1 MVLFLS
7 LLLDMFAG
15 LIQLMGSS
23 PSCASARRQRAPQ
36 KGGLIPGQNESG
48 GSVTHS
54 ALVVPLQI
62 VNKDTWLDP
71 STQESMEKINSSE
84 SPFGHT

>member
-23 PSCASARRQRAPQ
+23 PSRASARRQRAPQ

-54 ALVVPLQI
+54 ALVVPLPI
-62 VNKDTWLDP
+62 VSKDTWLDP